1 MRFVCNSWILKINP
15 PYLWLLFFRKVF
27 ECRVVTMELRLL
39 LFLWKTK
46 FRAFFL
52 RGGSCSWHFW
62 WKSYQLELLT
72 TPKEICWIFV
82 RYKARVAERQDTMQL
97 QVVASQLRSFVLM
110 NAAKDVWEA
119 LMKGIKPWFTVW
131 VTLMVGKYP
140 PFQCLKLRSDIFW
153 YLYCL
158 GVINR
163 TFLITVHCRSNMVF
177 SFCFEGPLS
186 LIFRYH
192 CQWWMH
198 RICSLNLWAGP
209 RCWTYLVGSFF
220 QHRAGAGKGGSH
232 KSLRTTWRGSYIATK
247 CTTRENTYCS

>member
-163 TFLITVHCRSNMVF
+163 TFLITVHCRSKKYGVF
-177 SFCFEGPLS
+177 ILFWGSPIINLQIPLS
-186 LIFRYH
+186 VGDAPNLFPESMGRSQMLDVSRWIIFPTP
-192 CQWWMH
+192 C
-198 RICSLNLWAGP
+198 
-209 RCWTYLVGSFF
+209 RC
-220 QHRAGAGKGGSH
+220 REGG
-232 KSLRTTWRGSYIATK
+232 
-247 CTTRENTYCS
+247 